1 MLVLQT
7 LPSEVFSPDSRSLR
21 GIHGV
26 LRAAALSCQQE
37 PESWAQ
43 HPCGIYGPCKGE
55 GSGPCQGG
63 RFAKGASVMAVAVT
77 GIGVLSAELLGC
89 MERASSC
96 WEAVTQSFSAS
107 GSPAAKIHT
116 WEASPEVS

>member
-1 MLVLQT
+1 
-7 LPSEVFSPDSRSLR
+7 
-21 GIHGV
+21 
-26 LRAAALSCQQE
+26 
-37 PESWAQ
+37 
-43 HPCGIYGPCKGE
+43 
-55 GSGPCQGG
+55 
-63 RFAKGASVMAVAVT
+63 MAVAVT

-107 GSPAAKIHT
+107 GLSAAKIHT